1 MTTCQTERPTERIQV
16 APVNPAGRRPRPPSE
31 EKLGFGV
38 YFSDHMFRMDYL
50 QGKGWHSPR
59 IEPYGPLSLDPT
71 ALFLH
76 YGQQVFDGLKAFR
89 QGDGAIKLF
98 RPRDYLER
106 MNRSARR
113 LCMPS
118 VDTGFVLEAFK
129 ELVGID
135 QDWVPGKRGTS
146 LYIRPV
152 MIATEAA
159 LGVKVSKRYL
169 FYIVTGP
176 VGAYYAEG
184 FNPTRIFVTDRYVR
198 AVRGGIGDAK
208 TAGNYA
214 ASLLAAEEAYEQG
227 CTQVLWLDACN
238 RSHVEEVGTSNI
250 FFLLKDALVTP
261 PLSGSILPGV
271 TRKSVMQLAADWGI
285 PVEERPVPI
294 EEVIDGIRSEGL
306 AEMFASGTAA
316 VISPVGWLQY
326 RGETYIVNQGKVGG
340 LSRRLFE
347 EISGIQIGD
356 RPDPHGWMEPV
367 LPPS

>member
-1 MTTCQTERPTERIQV
+1 
-16 APVNPAGRRPRPPSE
+16 VNPARRRPRPPSE
-31 EKLGFGV
+31 EGLGFGV
-38 YFSDHMFRMDYL
+38 YFSDHMFRMDYVRE
-50 QGKGWHSPR
+50 QGWHGPR
-59 IEPYGPLSLDPT
+59 IEAYGPLSLDPT

-89 QGDGAIKLF
+89 QGNGSIKLF

-118 VDTGFVLEAFK
+118 VDTGFVLEALK
-129 ELVGID
+129 ELVAID
-135 QDWVPGKRGTS
+135 QDWVPRTRGTS

-169 FYIVTGP
+169 FFIVTGP

-184 FNPTRIFVTDRYVR
+184 FNPTRILVTDRYVR
-198 AVRGGIGDAK
+198 AVRGGVGDAK

-214 ASLLAAEEAYEQG
+214 ASLLAAEEAYEKG

-238 RSHVEEVGTSNI
+238 RSDVEEVGTSNI
-250 FFLLKDALVTP
+250 FFLLKNILVTP

-271 TRKSVMQLAADWGI
+271 TRKSVMQLAGDWGI
-285 PVEERPVPI
+285 PVEERPIPI
-294 EEVIDGIRSEGL
+294 EEVVDGIRSGRL

-316 VISPVGWLQY
+316 VISPVGRLQY
-326 RGETYIVNQGKVGG
+326 KGETFTVNQGRVGE

-347 EISGIQIGD
+347 EISGIQFGES
-356 RPDPHGWMEPV
+356 PDPHGWMEPA
-367 LPPS
+367 LPGS